1 MMRKA
6 MMACLAALTASIGHG
21 EETPALK
28 WGFRL
33 QGWYQAVE
41 AGAADGGTA
50 HDFMA
55 RRAYVWASARL
66 APNFSL
72 FVHLAGDRIGQAGL
86 DAPGV
91 GLGSGIALRD
101 GWIAWEPDPAF
112 RVQLGRMYVPFTRA
126 FGTES
131 TFTLLG
137 VDLPHAQG
145 GGRGALFYASKVGRD
160 DGLVVW
166 GTPFAGRLQYR
177 FGVSEGVEGA
187 SNPGDSLRVVG
198 RVSVSLL
205 EPETTWFNRGTYL
218 GEKRV
223 LAFGVGYDRQDDLG
237 PAGAPSFDN
246 RSWTADVFLDL
257 PVGKG
262 AVTAE
267 GAYVDVEG
275 ATQALP
281 FAATP
286 VGANLRLSYLLAGY
300 LLPGRL
306 GPGRLQVYA
315 RGETVDPESGPAT
328 STPALDVNYLLRGH
342 DLKVTLDWNR
352 IEQTGTPA
360 RDVVTLQV
368 QFAL

>member
-1 MMRKA
+1 MRKT
-6 MMACLAALTASIGHG
+6 MVACLAALTAAVATGD
-21 EETPALK
+21 EAPALK

-33 QGWYQAVE
+33 QGWYQAAE
-41 AGAADGGTA
+41 QGAADGGTA

-72 FVHLAGDRIGQAGL
+72 FVHLAGDRIGQTGL

-160 DGLVVW
+160 DGVVVW
-166 GTPFAGRLQYR
+166 GTPLAGRLQYR
-177 FGVSEGVEGA
+177 VGVSEGVEGA
-187 SNPGDSLRVVG
+187 SNPSDSLRLAG
-198 RVSVSLL
+198 RVAVSLL
-205 EPETTWFNRGTYL
+205 DPETAWFNRGTYL

-223 LAFGVGYDRQDDLG
+223 LAFGLGYDGQDDLG
-237 PAGAPSFDN
+237 PPGTPPFDT

-257 PVGKG
+257 PVGRG

-267 GAYVDVEG
+267 GAYTDVEG

-281 FAATP
+281 AAGTP
-286 VGANLRLSYLLAGY
+286 VGADLRLWYLQAGY

-306 GPGRLQVYA
+306 GPGRLQLYG
-315 RGETVDPESGPAT
+315 RSESIDPESGSET
-328 STPALDVNYLLRGH
+328 STPAVGANYFLRGH

-352 IEQTGTPA
+352 IDRRGTDT
-360 RDVVTLQV
+360 RDIVTLQV
-368 QFAL
+368 QFSL

>member
-1 MMRKA
+1 MTKRA
-6 MMACLAALTASIGHG
+6 VVAIVTVLSAWVATG
-21 EETPALK
+21 EEPPSIK
-28 WGFRL
+28 WGFRF

-41 AGAADGGTA
+41 RGAADGGDL

-55 RRAYVWASARL
+55 RRAYVWATAKL
-66 APNFSL
+66 APKFSL

-86 DAPGV
+86 DSPGV

-112 RVQLGRMYVPFTRA
+112 RVQVGRMYVPFTRA

-145 GGRGALFYASKVGRD
+145 GGRGSLFYAGKVGRD
-160 DGLVVW
+160 DGIVVW

-177 FGVSEGVEGA
+177 LGVSEGVEGA
-187 SNPGDSLRVVG
+187 SNQSDSLRVAG
-198 RVSVSLL
+198 RVCVNLL

-223 LAFGVGYDRQDDLG
+223 LAVGLGFDRQDDLG
-237 PAGAPSFDN
+237 AAGAQMFDN

-267 GAYVDVEG
+267 AAYTDVEG
-275 ATQALP
+275 VTQALP
-281 FAATP
+281 SGGIP
-286 VGANLRLSYLLAGY
+286 IGADVRLAYLQAGY
-300 LLPGRL
+300 LVPGKL
-306 GPGRLQVYA
+306 GPGRLQFYA
-315 RGETVDPESGPAT
+315 RGERIDPELGHET
-328 STPALDVNYLLRGH
+328 STPALGANYFLRGH
-342 DLKVTLDWNR
+342 DLKVAVEWNR
-352 IEQTGTPA
+352 IERRGTQA
-360 RDVVTLQV
+360 HDVATLQV
-368 QFAL
+368 QFGL